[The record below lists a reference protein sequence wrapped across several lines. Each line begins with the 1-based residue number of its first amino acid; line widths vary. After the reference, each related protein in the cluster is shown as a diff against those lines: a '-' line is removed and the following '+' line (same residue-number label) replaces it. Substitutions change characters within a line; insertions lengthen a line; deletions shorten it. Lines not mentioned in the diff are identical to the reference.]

1 MRIAAPQVE
10 TVAARNDAS
19 ARPAARWDRSSSAGR
34 AGPSPGRLRREA
46 ASTSTNL
53 GRAAVLASFAA
64 RSPRVSCELRPEAGA
79 WVLAQSLPRGCPSA
93 PAPLARQLSLD
104 LKPSPKGK
112 GRGGARPGAGRPQ
125 KKEDDRT
132 FIAHRARPSHRKG
145 DPVHVTVRVRDRLPS
160 LREELL
166 ERIVKRVLLA
176 QREML
181 REKGLE
187 HFQVVHFTIQRD
199 HLHLIVEAP
208 DKRGLARGVAGLEV
222 RIARRINAVLKRKG
236 RFWSERYHRRDL
248 RTPTETRNALRYVLM
263 NAQKHHRVIGDR
275 AFADPLSSA
284 ASFDGY
290 TRLPATFEDRDPWPR
305 VAPRTWLLGVGW

>member
-1 MRIAAPQVE
+1 M
-10 TVAARNDAS
+10 
-19 ARPAARWDRSSSAGR
+19 
-34 AGPSPGRLRREA
+34 
-46 ASTSTNL
+46 
-53 GRAAVLASFAA
+53 FAKVGKGKSGA
-64 RSPRVSCELRPEAGA
+64 RSDEAR
-79 WVLAQSLPRGCPSA
+79 LT
-93 PAPLARQLSLD
+93 RQLSLD

-112 GRGGARPGAGRPQ
+112 GRGGARPGAGRPR

-176 QREML
+176 QQEML
-181 REKGLE
+181 CEKGLE

-222 RIARRINAVLKRKG
+222 RIARRINAVLKRRG

-290 TRLPATFEDRDPWPR
+290 ARPPVTFEDRDPWPR
-305 VAPRTWLLGVGW
+305 VAPRTWLLGVGWRSRGGLLDPADAPVPRGRARHG